1 MIPSRGSL
9 RYQATKSRY
18 VLLPRGARVAGEP
31 GGGGGA
37 PRAVPQTRLAPSAH
51 ALHRNAALLKRTL
64 EGDLALALEEGVP
77 LRRGWGER
85 AHVAG
90 RGHGARVVGPPGAS
104 GALQAVTRIIRDH
117 VPEDLQRPERS
128 RELLKA
134 EKRLSSK
141 EPFASPWASTRTWCA
156 NEATSRSACGREPAK
171 LSHASLGFRISAR
184 FGGVMCGAAGP
195 RSGHVRYVI
204 WVPAGRWTTSG
215 EA

>member
-1 MIPSRGSL
+1 MFCCHAVLEWLANLEEVVEHLARFLRPEWRLRLMLYTATPRYSRGRWKGISL
-9 RYQATKSRY
+9 SHSR
-18 VLLPRGARVAGEP
+18 RASRSE
-31 GGGGGA
+31 GGGA
-37 PRAVPQTRLAPSAH
+37 KGPTSLAEDTVREW
-51 ALHRNAALLKRTL
+51 LDHR
-64 EGDLALALEEGVP
+64 G
-77 LRRGWGER
+77 LRVRSR
-85 AHVAG
+85 
-90 RGHGARVVGPPGAS
+90 
-104 GALQAVTRIIRDH
+104 AVTRIIRDH
-117 VPEDLQRPERS
+117 VPEDLQQPERS

-195 RSGHVRYVI
+195 RSGHVRYVT